1 MDNAS
6 FSSSNR
12 IVIILTMLVYNVV
25 KLVITLI
32 NLTCKIEPKIYSVAI
47 ILRCSLI
54 DIDYGIHVN
63 LQFLIELYLWDRYL
77 RIQTELYPD

>member
-12 IVIILTMLVYNVV
+12 IVIILTTLVYNVV